1 MSYADDDHTNDGDHD
16 DCVDEDEH
24 EVRVKGI
31 EQEGDPDEMI
41 VTMRMTA
48 QIIMKTMLTAAVVE
62 VVRMIKA
69 SIRPPDQSQKLR
81 DNALASRKWT

>member
-1 MSYADDDHTNDGDHD
+1 MSYADDDHTNDDDHD

-24 EVRVKGI
+24 VVRVK
-31 EQEGDPDEMI
+31 EGDPDEMI